1 MISQSD
7 EKLFEEISLMPTIEA
22 CKTIVKEFWE
32 KGDNDRIIR
41 LLELYKQKKHSC
53 KSDEESFELSIALYD
68 VYKSNGNL
76 LAFRLAKQI
85 IKEL

>member
-1 MISQSD
+1 MENMISQSD

-41 LLELYKQKKHSC
+41 YNKTIRVIQTKKVQLQK
-53 KSDEESFELSIALYD
+53 
-68 VYKSNGNL
+68 
-76 LAFRLAKQI
+76 
-85 IKEL
+85 